1 MEQKHSVQKH
11 IIFFDGVCNLCNGF
25 VDFLVR
31 RDKKNV
37 LYYAPLQGSTFKTLD
52 IQSDSGH
59 LSTIIYKRGDKIYF
73 RSYAVLWILNDL
85 GGVWKIMMLFIIVP
99 PFLRDAVYKFIANNR
114 YRFFGKK
121 ETCRLPTPEER
132 ARFLD

>member
-25 VDFLVR
+25 VNLLIR
-31 RDKKNV
+31 YDKKNI
-37 LYYAPLQGSTFKTLD
+37 LYYAPLQGSTFRTLD
-52 IQSDSGH
+52 VKPDTGD
-59 LSTIIYKRGDKIYF
+59 LSTIIYKREDRIYF
-73 RSYAVLWILNDL
+73 RSAAALRILNDL
-85 GGVWKIMMLFIIVP
+85 GGVWKIAMLFIIVP